1 MSQPRGIQG
10 NWRTKCNVVL
20 PMRSWNR
27 KGTLGENKGNNKTRT
42 KHIKIGQLIM
52 TNVPYTTMLKTRETG
67 SELDVNILSLS
78 HVPNSLQPC
87 DGQSSHPLKLD
98 QPSGA
103 RWAFYP
109 NLTIKTAIFTGAQ

>member
-27 KGTLGENKGNNKTRT
+27 KGTLGENEGNNKTRT

-52 TNVPYTTMLKTRETG
+52 TNVPYHDVKNTG
-67 SELDVNILSLS
+67 NWV
-78 HVPNSLQPC
+78 
-87 DGQSSHPLKLD
+87 
-98 QPSGA
+98 
-103 RWAFYP
+103 
-109 NLTIKTAIFTGAQ
+109 